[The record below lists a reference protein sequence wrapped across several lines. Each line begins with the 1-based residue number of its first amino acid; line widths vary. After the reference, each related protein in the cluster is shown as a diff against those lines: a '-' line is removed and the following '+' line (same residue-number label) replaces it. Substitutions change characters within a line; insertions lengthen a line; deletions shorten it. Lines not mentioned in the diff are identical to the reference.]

1 MTPRPTATKVA
12 AVALVASNA
21 PVAAMARDFGEAQA
35 PPPTPAEV
43 ADAARGMHSMLLTG
57 YGLSEHRQLLL
68 ADLREA
74 PLTIVPPEPVSGPI
88 PMNFVYTSL
97 EWAQK
102 QVLGVRV
109 VRGALE

>member
-1 MTPRPTATKVA
+1 VA

-43 ADAARGMHSMLLTG
+43 ADAARDMHSMLLTG

-74 PLTIVPPEPVSGPI
+74 PLTIRTPRTCFWAPMIHHNIVYIMMCIQNPDGKFSGGP
-88 PMNFVYTSL
+88 
-97 EWAQK
+97 
-102 QVLGVRV
+102 G
-109 VRGALE
+109 